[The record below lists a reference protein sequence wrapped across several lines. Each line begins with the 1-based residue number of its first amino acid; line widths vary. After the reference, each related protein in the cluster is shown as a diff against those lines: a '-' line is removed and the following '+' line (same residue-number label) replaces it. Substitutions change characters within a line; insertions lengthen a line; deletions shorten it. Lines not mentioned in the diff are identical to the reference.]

1 MVSAFISPIAQ
12 MYLSWEEPLVVDVFS
27 LKCICTFAS
36 TSMIFFALNHFSNL
50 FEIQSTLHTVHRN
63 LCDAFYQ
70 LESETTDS
78 VADGS

>member
-1 MVSAFISPIAQ
+1 MLVIYGLCFYFSQSTDL
-12 MYLSWEEPLVVDVFS
+12 YLSWEEPLAVG
-27 LKCICTFAS
+27 
-36 TSMIFFALNHFSNL
+36 FFFPKVHLYFCFHFSDF

-70 LESETTDS
+70 LEDEITDS